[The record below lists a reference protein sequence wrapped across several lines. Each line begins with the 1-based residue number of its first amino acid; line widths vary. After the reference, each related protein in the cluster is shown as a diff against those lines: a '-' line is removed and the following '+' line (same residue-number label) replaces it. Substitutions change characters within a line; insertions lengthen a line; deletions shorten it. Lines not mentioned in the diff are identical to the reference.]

1 MINFTDKGK
10 GLIKEI
16 EAQGYSISVLDGVF
30 ISSDDDA
37 VQLIIDNYDPL
48 PTAQA
53 EAIKEIAKH
62 ASDLIDSKIDPLKAK
77 RIQSDAIS
85 ATTKKAKGNTLN
97 AADNAKLDNL
107 ELAMA
112 YPDKIFAQY
121 DIEEA
126 AIIAVT
132 DWTLIDV
139 DTIKARL
146 DAVV

>member
-1 MINFTDKGK
+1 MINYIEKGA
-10 GLIKEI
+10 GLHNEI
-16 EAQGYSISVLDGVF
+16 VKQGHSLVHTDGVWV
-30 ISSDDDA
+30 SSNEVA
-37 VQLIIDNYDPL
+37 VQAIIDNYDPL
-48 PTAQA
+48 PIAQA
-53 EAIKEIAKH
+53 EAIKEIAQY

-107 ELAMA
+107 EAAMT

-126 AIIAVT
+126 AIIAAT

-139 DTIKARL
+139 DTIKSRL
-146 DAVV
+146 DAVI